1 MRNMVNGKNERLPR
15 YLSGG
20 AQAFHDE
27 INTAW
32 IRIRTGTEG
41 NSRYSRCDDLVL
53 FTAYKRPPFR
63 GRFFVTESTVQKKK
77 TILDIQKLKADGEK
91 ICVLT
96 CYDYP
101 TARILDGCGIDIL
114 LVGDSLGVVFS
125 GYENTLSVTVEEM
138 IYHTRAVMRA
148 QPKAFVVADMP
159 FLSYQVSLTEAR
171 LNAGRL
177 VKDGG
182 AAAVKLEGGEHVAPT
197 IRAIV
202 DMDIPVMAHIG
213 LTPQSIHRMG
223 GYRVQG
229 KKEEQA
235 EQLMTDALAVQAAGA
250 FSVVLEGIPLKLARR
265 ITAELSI
272 PTIGIGAGPHCD
284 GQVLVIHDILGL
296 CEKYSPKFVK
306 KYADVKALMTDA
318 VQRYRAE
325 VKDGTFPTE
334 EHSFS

>member
-1 MRNMVNGKNERLPR
+1 M
-15 YLSGG
+15 
-20 AQAFHDE
+20 
-27 INTAW
+27 
-32 IRIRTGTEG
+32 
-41 NSRYSRCDDLVL
+41 
-53 FTAYKRPPFR
+53 
-63 GRFFVTESTVQKKK
+63 ESAVSKKK
-77 TILDIQKLKADGEK
+77 SILDIQRMKADGEK
-91 ICVLT
+91 ISVLT

-114 LVGDSLGVVFS
+114 LVGDSVGVVVA
-125 GYENTLSVTVEEM
+125 GHENTLPVTVEEM

-148 QPKAFVVADMP
+148 QPRAFVVADMP
-159 FLSYQVSLTEAR
+159 FLSYQVSLEEAR
-171 LNAGRL
+171 RNAGRL
-177 VKDGG
+177 IKEGG
-182 AAAVKLEGGEHVAPT
+182 AAAVKLEGGENQADA

-202 DMDIPVMAHIG
+202 AMDIPVMAHIG

-235 EQLMTDALAVQAAGA
+235 ERLLVDAQAVQAAGA

-272 PTIGIGAGPHCD
+272 PTIGIGAGHHCD

-306 KYADVKALMTDA
+306 RYADVKAVMADA
-318 VQRYRAE
+318 VSRYIAE
-325 VKDGTFPTE
+325 VKGGEFPTE